1 MNVRLVAARRPAPPT
16 AWPATASAPFQA
28 RRRAATSPPLWTTST
43 STDRDDSFATEAAAS
58 GASRRP
64 PLAPELDESEQRP
77 TRGAGT
83 CWLLLSTRMR
93 ASPPP
98 GRCSRPLGTEAGPKA
113 AAAIFSPQGHFPL
126 APAAHDR
133 RIPST
138 ADDVGDERE
147 QETRDLAG
155 RIRRN
160 HVRPRATARA
170 RGPTG
175 SERRIAARAETA
187 PCAHGRASAR
197 ADEGTVIRGVICT
210 DDGATR
216 SAARSSQT
224 SLPPASERNR
234 RLTWPAS

>member
-64 PLAPELDESEQRP
+64 PLELDESEQRP

-113 AAAIFSPQGHFPL
+113 AAAISVLRVISRWLPRRMIAGSLRQPTMWATSGSRKPATSPAVSVATTCGPGQLLALAVQRAASGALRREPRPPL
-126 APAAHDR
+126 APTGVPVRERTRGRSSAASSAQTMVR
-133 RIPST
+133 
-138 ADDVGDERE
+138 
-147 QETRDLAG
+147 AG
-155 RIRRN
+155 RRREARKR
-160 HVRPRATARA
+160 HSHQRANA
-170 RGPTG
+170 TG
-175 SERRIAARAETA
+175 
-187 PCAHGRASAR
+187 
-197 ADEGTVIRGVICT
+197 D
-210 DDGATR
+210 
-216 SAARSSQT
+216 
-224 SLPPASERNR
+224 
-234 RLTWPAS
+234 

>member
-1 MNVRLVAARRPAPPT
+1 VAAETVNVRHMVDERPAGRGASTAPPT
-16 AWPATASAPFQA
+16 AWPGTASAPFQA
-28 RRRAATSPPLWTTST
+28 RRRAATSPSLWTTST
-43 STDRDDSFATEAAAS
+43 SKDRDDSFATEAAAS

-64 PLAPELDESEQRP
+64 PLELDESEQRP

-83 CWLLLSTRMR
+83 CWLHLSTRMR

-160 HVRPRATARA
+160 TCGPPGNCSRSRSNGQRAAHCGASRDRPLR
-170 RGPTG
+170 
-175 SERRIAARAETA
+175 
-187 PCAHGRASAR
+187 HGRASAR
-197 ADEGTVIRGVICT
+197 AD
-210 DDGATR
+210 ATGD
-216 SAARSSQT
+216 
-224 SLPPASERNR
+224 
-234 RLTWPAS
+234 

>member
-1 MNVRLVAARRPAPPT
+1 MNVRRVAARRPVPPT

-43 STDRDDSFATEAAAS
+43 SKDRDDSFATEAAAS

-64 PLAPELDESEQRP
+64 PLAPELDGSEQRP

-98 GRCSRPLGTEAGPKA
+98 GRRSRPR
-113 AAAIFSPQGHFPL
+113 S
-126 APAAHDR
+126 R
-133 RIPST
+133 S
-138 ADDVGDERE
+138 
-147 QETRDLAG
+147 
-155 RIRRN
+155 N
-160 HVRPRATARA
+160 
-170 RGPTG
+170 G

-234 RLTWPAS
+234 RLTWPASRAALGGGAAAAANIDVLAAPAPRRHPVTHPDAGRSSHPDRAPGRADSHRGRQQS

>member
-1 MNVRLVAARRPAPPT
+1 MVDERPAGRGASTAPPT
-16 AWPATASAPFQA
+16 AWPGTASAPFQA
-28 RRRAATSPPLWTTST
+28 RRRAATSPSLWTTST
-43 STDRDDSFATEAAAS
+43 SKDRDDSFATEAAAS

-64 PLAPELDESEQRP
+64 PLELDESEQRP

-83 CWLLLSTRMR
+83 CWLHLSTRMR

-113 AAAIFSPQGHFPL
+113 AAAIFSPQSHFPL

-160 HVRPRATARA
+160 TCGPGQLLALAVQRAASGALRREPRPPLA
-170 RGPTG
+170 PTG
-175 SERRIAARAETA
+175 VPVRERTR
-187 PCAHGRASAR
+187 GRS
-197 ADEGTVIRGVICT
+197 
-210 DDGATR
+210 
-216 SAARSSQT
+216 SAASSAQT
-224 SLPPASERNR
+224 MARPGR
-234 RLTWPAS
+234 RREARKRHSHQRANATGD